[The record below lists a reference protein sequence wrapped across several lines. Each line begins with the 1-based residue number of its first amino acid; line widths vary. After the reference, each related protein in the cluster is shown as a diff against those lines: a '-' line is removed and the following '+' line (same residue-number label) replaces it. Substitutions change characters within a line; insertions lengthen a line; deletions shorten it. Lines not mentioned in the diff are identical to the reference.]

1 MKTQRSKITLIL
13 IQSVF
18 LSTFLAGCQKMNP
31 FANKSDNPLICLDKV
46 DISLD
51 SDANQTSAIS
61 VDVLVIYKEEL
72 LQAVMKM
79 TAKDYFASRMQI
91 KRDYPDMVDIWHWE
105 LTPGQLV
112 RDYPITQRSD
122 RPEGAVIFADYFAPG
137 DHRIRLGG
145 QDHAHVRL
153 KKYDFCVL
161 EQGCSSDLRNRSI
174 TSREKPENP
183 QTGAMKAS
191 LPKGKEGG
199 DLKSAAADVKKEIS
213 SVKGEISGIK
223 KLFQ

>member
-1 MKTQRSKITLIL
+1 MTTQRSKITLPL
-13 IQSVF
+13 IQVLCMSV
-18 LSTFLAGCQKMNP
+18 LLVGCQKMNP
-31 FANKSDNPLICLDKV
+31 FASKSNNPLICLNKI

-51 SDANQTSAIS
+51 SNANQDSAVS
-61 VDVLVIYKEEL
+61 VDVLVVYKEEL
-72 LQAVMKM
+72 LSTIMKM
-79 TAKDYFASRMQI
+79 TAKDYFASSMQI

-137 DHRIRLGG
+137 DHRIRFA
-145 QDHAHVRL
+145 QQEHAHVRL

-161 EQGCSSDLRNRSI
+161 EQGCSGDISHRSI
-174 TSREKPENP
+174 TSRGPSENP
-183 QTGAMKAS
+183 QTGAMKGGLS
-191 LPKGKEGG
+191 KEKPGG
-199 DLKSAAADVKKEIS
+199 DLKSAAADVKKEVS

>member
-13 IQSVF
+13 IQGVF
-18 LSTFLAGCQKMNP
+18 LSTLLAGCQKMNP
-31 FANKSDNPLICLDKV
+31 FASKSDSPLICLNKV

-51 SDANQTSAIS
+51 SDANQDSAIS
-61 VDVLVIYKEEL
+61 VDILVIYKEEL
-72 LQAVMKM
+72 LKAVMKM
-79 TAKDYFASRMQI
+79 TAKDYFASSMQI

-137 DHRIRLGG
+137 DHRIRFAT

-161 EQGCSSDLRNRSI
+161 EQGCSGDLRNRSI
-174 TSREKPENP
+174 TSRDAPENP
-183 QTGAMKAS
+183 QTGAMKGG
-191 LPKGKEGG
+191 LPKGKGG
-199 DLKSAAADVKKEIS
+199 PDLKSAAADVKKEVS
-213 SVKGEISGIK
+213 SVKGEISGLK